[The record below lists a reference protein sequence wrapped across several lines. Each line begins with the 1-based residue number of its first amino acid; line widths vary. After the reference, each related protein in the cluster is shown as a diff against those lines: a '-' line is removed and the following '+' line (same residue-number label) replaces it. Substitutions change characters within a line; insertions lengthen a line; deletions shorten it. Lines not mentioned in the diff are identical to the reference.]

1 MISRLT
7 VCRGS
12 QKEGC
17 ELRIH
22 PIDLLLFLRALGP
35 ARRAQRVSV
44 EPITR
49 VVEDMI
55 HHGGG
60 NGRYSVDRLALATA
74 RATARWARWF
84 GGLDTCLIRSLV
96 LGSMLADRADVALVI
111 GFRPGGEDT
120 AVDGHAWVTVAGRA
134 VGSDGFLA
142 QDDYSR
148 LIAVPFTRD
157 ESSTE
162 TR

>member
-1 MISRLT
+1 M
-7 VCRGS
+7 
-12 QKEGC
+12 
-17 ELRIH
+17 RIH
-22 PIDLLLFLRALGP
+22 PIDLLLFLRALGL

-44 EPITR
+44 APISL
-49 VVEDMI
+49 VVEDI
-55 HHGGG
+55 NRRGGG

-96 LGSMLADRADVALVI
+96 LGSMLADRQDVALVI
-111 GFRPGGEDT
+111 GFRPGVEDA

-134 VGSDGFLA
+134 VGPDGLLA

-148 LIAVPFTRD
+148 LIAVPFTCGDPFTDIR
-157 ESSTE
+157 
-162 TR
+162 

>member
-1 MISRLT
+1 M
-7 VCRGS
+7 
-12 QKEGC
+12 
-17 ELRIH
+17 RIH
-22 PIDLLLFLRALGP
+22 PIELLLFLRALGL

-44 EPITR
+44 EPISL
-49 VVEDMI
+49 VVEDMNRR
-55 HHGGG
+55 GGG

-96 LGSMLADRADVALVI
+96 LASMLADRQDVALVI
-111 GFRPGGEDT
+111 GFRPGVEDA

-134 VGSDGFLA
+134 VGPDGFLA

-157 ESSTE
+157 DPSTKAQ
-162 TR
+162 